1 MKKIAFFALFVCLI
15 VPAFIETVQAEDV
28 IINAKASKVLQDK
41 IDKNGN
47 PFAVI
52 FIQEERT
59 LSGIAYTAEAP
70 IFAMGPAKDE
80 AVKVTAGESFKAIV
94 GKRAVNGDITYTL
107 RKVIK

>member
-1 MKKIAFFALFVCLI
+1 MKKIASFVLFVCLI
-15 VPAFIETVQAEDV
+15 VPAFIETVHAEDV
-28 IINAKASKVLQDK
+28 IINARASKVLSDK

-47 PFAVI
+47 AFAVI

-70 IFAMGPAKDE
+70 VFAMGPAKDE
-80 AVKVTAGESFKAIV
+80 AGKVAAGDNFKAIV
-94 GKRAVNGDITYTL
+94 GKRTVNGDVTYTL